1 MKRICALFL
10 FCSLFL
16 FASCNAFTKVP
27 QYMND
32 IVGEW
37 KLSRI
42 ETTYDDSF
50 NEVDKLVEIKAFFKE
65 DYTGM
70 FIREETEKSWSFTW
84 SYDKE
89 SKSYLIYRANDE
101 YVRFSRISDNDG
113 VSIMYFHDF
122 VGTKVK

>member
-101 YVRFSRISDNDG
+101 YVRFARISDNDG